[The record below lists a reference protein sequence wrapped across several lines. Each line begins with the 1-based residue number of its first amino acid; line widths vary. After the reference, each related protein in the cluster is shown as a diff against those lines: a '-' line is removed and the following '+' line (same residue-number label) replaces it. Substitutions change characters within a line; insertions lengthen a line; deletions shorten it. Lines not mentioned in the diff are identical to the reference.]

1 MSITEQV
8 RKKAAQLR
16 LSGLVET
23 LDMRTEAALSSC
35 QHPQDYLH
43 LLLEDELLHRKNK
56 STQRLISRG
65 RFRLA
70 ADIEDWDMSFD
81 RGISKQ
87 VLKELALLNF
97 YHNKENLLVFGKT
110 GCGKT
115 HLSVALA
122 RRLCYEQI
130 SALFFSVNLF
140 FEEVTVQRAT
150 GQYLKFISQIAK
162 INVLVFDDFGLRS
175 YTHEEAM
182 TLLDLLEAR
191 YRKGILIVTSQVDSK
206 GWFKLFEDPPTA
218 EAIIDRLTKPS
229 HRVVLASES
238 YRNRLGT
245 LRKEL
250 ASKKPGK

>member
-1 MSITEQV
+1 MVLKGYATFP
-8 RKKAAQLR
+8 R
-16 LSGLVET
+16 LSDKSAAAVCAAGL
-23 LDMRTEAALSSC
+23 RTPNLA
-35 QHPQDYLH
+35 
-43 LLLEDELLHRKNK
+43 
-56 STQRLISRG
+56 IS
-65 RFRLA
+65 L
-70 ADIEDWDMSFD
+70 
-81 RGISKQ
+81 
-87 VLKELALLNF
+87 
-97 YHNKENLLVFGKT
+97 
-110 GCGKT
+110 
-115 HLSVALA
+115 
-122 RRLCYEQI
+122 
-130 SALFFSVNLF
+130 
-140 FEEVTVQRAT
+140 
-150 GQYLKFISQIAK
+150 
-162 INVLVFDDFGLRS
+162 DDFGLRS